1 MKDIASANFLEPSQ
15 IAVSKTILLVIF
27 LQLDFCDDISS
38 IVSLIANFILSIFL
52 LHWSPLGLNSLYPSS
67 QGIMGS
73 FFLTLDCRVHVFW
86 TN

>member
-15 IAVSKTILLVIF
+15 IAVSKTILLIIF

-52 LHWSPLGLNSLYPSS
+52 LH
-67 QGIMGS
+67 
-73 FFLTLDCRVHVFW
+73 
-86 TN
+86 